1 MHIPPAAFLAVNPDG
16 AARRHRAGPRAG
28 RDEERGRKMPG
39 VGKGQGQGTGE
50 AEREAPRLPR
60 GPASRT
66 APPPRALCP
75 PAAPSPLS
83 EGRGPAPRLGLAPGA
98 VPAPQGTSGG
108 SLARTS
114 LPRVVAAPTELP
126 SASRR
131 GWREKHQ
138 QRMSMCCVHR
148 AIPACKAAAYV
159 ALSIE
164 SRCELLYVYLMFA
177 TGEEH
182 VRLVTMAQLI
192 EAARQKHSMSTP
204 AFSCIIY
211 NFITSIQEWT
221 HTIGDIRTIQNQNT
235 GLKVDLSS

>member
-1 MHIPPAAFLAVNPDG
+1 
-16 AARRHRAGPRAG
+16 
-28 RDEERGRKMPG
+28 MPG

-131 GWREKHQ
+131 GWREVFAPHELGF
-138 QRMSMCCVHR
+138 
-148 AIPACKAAAYV
+148 AALGGRSGGL
-159 ALSIE
+159 ALS
-164 SRCELLYVYLMFA
+164 RA
-177 TGEEH
+177 K
-182 VRLVTMAQLI
+182 AQ
-192 EAARQKHSMSTP
+192 
-204 AFSCIIY
+204 
-211 NFITSIQEWT
+211 
-221 HTIGDIRTIQNQNT
+221 
-235 GLKVDLSS
+235 GLGRGC

>member
-16 AARRHRAGPRAG
+16 AARRDRAGPRAG

-50 AEREAPRLPR
+50 AEREAPRLPS

-126 SASRR
+126 SPPLPSRR
-131 GWREKHQ
+131 GWREAFAPHELGL
-138 QRMSMCCVHR
+138 
-148 AIPACKAAAYV
+148 AALGGRSGGL
-159 ALSIE
+159 ALSRAKALRAGERMLVFKIPKVFFFISVFNFSPLIQTFLSFFLNRNT
-164 SRCELLYVYLMFA
+164 SREYLC
-177 TGEEH
+177 TVCTEPS
-182 VRLVTMAQLI
+182 Q
-192 EAARQKHSMSTP
+192 P
-204 AFSCIIY
+204 AK
-211 NFITSIQEWT
+211 QPPML
-221 HTIGDIRTIQNQNT
+221 H
-235 GLKVDLSS
+235 

>member
-50 AEREAPRLPR
+50 AEREAPRLPH

-126 SASRR
+126 SALARGICASRAGLR
-131 GWREKHQ
+131 SPGGAFRWARSEPCQGSRVGERTLRFKIPKVFFFTSVFNFSPLIQTFLSFFLNRNTSRECLCTVCTEPS
-138 QRMSMCCVHR
+138 R
-148 AIPACKAAAYV
+148 PAKQPPM
-159 ALSIE
+159 L
-164 SRCELLYVYLMFA
+164 
-177 TGEEH
+177 H
-182 VRLVTMAQLI
+182 
-192 EAARQKHSMSTP
+192 
-204 AFSCIIY
+204 
-211 NFITSIQEWT
+211 
-221 HTIGDIRTIQNQNT
+221 
-235 GLKVDLSS
+235 